1 MHAGNISSTS
11 AGIQGRRT
19 GSFVSDFTRH
29 RGGRGIT
36 AKKYT
41 NHDVDSSSRGRRSRP
56 VPPPPKCCGCSMR
69 RGFCCWHRSILFH
82 SMYCITHPSARD
94 AANATHAVELH
105 YLSCHEMYSKK
116 KGSEFLIILSF
127 QFYYLYIDRR
137 SIPDSNVL

>member
-1 MHAGNISSTS
+1 MRTRKYRIESNCAGAGGPDRSSPILLDIVV
-11 AGIQGRRT
+11 ACGR
-19 GSFVSDFTRH
+19 
-29 RGGRGIT
+29 T

-116 KGSEFLIILSF
+116 KGSEFIIILSF